1 MKKRRRDDER
11 TKKEHRILEN
21 YDTAARHKRTNTSS
35 HKPDACNNN

>member
-21 YDTAARHKRTNTSS
+21 YDTAARHKRTNTYVL
-35 HKPDACNNN
+35 PQARCM